1 MKRKIKD
8 IAERAIKTFIQGFLG
23 SLAVLLPNSDYSDL
37 SVLKSVI
44 IGALAGGLS
53 ALMNLL
59 FDDEHEIQQVYID
72 RYNQFPKS
80 TLSQFKF
87 GRFDYRNWYD
97 TNKQQIH
104 NFMQQAVG
112 KTAEHDLD
120 DTII

>member
-1 MKRKIKD
+1 MKDKIKD

-59 FDDEHEIQQVYID
+59 LNYINKDKTEDDPEEAGD
-72 RYNQFPKS
+72 
-80 TLSQFKF
+80 
-87 GRFDYRNWYD
+87 
-97 TNKQQIH
+97 
-104 NFMQQAVG
+104 
-112 KTAEHDLD
+112 
-120 DTII
+120 